1 VPQTTVQISTGTA
14 TVHFD
19 QAGSGPGLVLV
30 HGTTANREQWQH
42 LTEHTKSHRTVV
54 SPDYSGSGLTRD
66 AGGPLTLADLATEVV
81 AAVDAAGLDSFDLVG
96 HSLGAV
102 VGALVAADH
111 PNRVRRLV
119 LHAGWV
125 HPDTRFQHET
135 AHWVRLLRADPAL
148 FVDYLPLMA
157 FGPRFWHSATPELIT
172 GITSEVLQALDV
184 EGAIRQIEL
193 DAQADITDRL
203 SDITARTLVVTSRH
217 DRLIDCT
224 QQRTLV
230 SGIHGASQIV
240 SMPGTPPR
248 SRTPKSSPLPSWPSW
263 THRHDC
269 KRHRNDHGTAA
280 HRRPAPR
287 APRPPWCCVC
297 PC

>member
-230 SGIHGASQIV
+230 SGIHGASQI
-240 SMPGTPPR
+240 G
-248 SRTPKSSPLPSWPSW
+248 LDAG
-263 THRHDC
+263 H
-269 KRHRNDHGTAA
+269 AA
-280 HRRPAPR
+280 PIEDPEEFAAAVLAFLDAPA
-287 APRPPWCCVC
+287 
-297 PC
+297 